1 MPLQESIELVTGW
14 NLQQLAELV
23 CGDPGCSVCIDRKR
37 LESDHGQITP
47 FLRELKDRTVRE
59 VQPNPHSFSIAR

>member
-23 CGDPGCSVCIDRKR
+23 CGDPACSVRIDRKR
-37 LESDHGQITP
+37 LESDPGQITP

>member
-23 CGDPGCSVCIDRKR
+23 CGDPVCSVCIDRKR
-37 LESDHGQITP
+37 LEGDPGQITP
-47 FLRELKDRTVRE
+47 FRGELTDRTVRE
-59 VQPNPHSFSIAR
+59 IQPDPHSFSIAP